1 MMKLAGLRTSRIAR
15 IFATGLVLSIIIGTL
30 VFIWTL
36 RLQEIG
42 KWKNRQKPTVSFW
55 RKTLR
60 SKWILRTRQLPVLL
74 SGFRIAECQRRL
86 SEFETCDL

>member
-42 KWKNRQKPTVSFW
+42 KWKTDRNLQC
-55 RKTLR
+55 R
-60 SKWILRTRQLPVLL
+60 SGGKHFAANGFCVL
-74 SGFRIAECQRRL
+74 GNYQYC
-86 SEFETCDL
+86 